1 MGYISMYMFKL
12 CLGIYKL
19 TVYKARGSAGAPEHY
34 IMSSISLHYNKCKKK
49 KKRKSRK
56 GRENE
61 WRIKEFKRLHKW
73 TVYLVY
79 SSLLCKRHLFHFM
92 WLTRNVWARTE
103 HPWKRL
109 ISRPTAG
116 MTVGV
121 ENNLEI
127 LASCICGVHM
137 YALVSSDLGLH
148 VFPVFTL
155 CSSFTPGFYCGLVIQ
170 ASIHTN
176 TFTSSSSFTPES
188 LSSNTAKTLISAP
201 HLLTTKNLLSFMH
214 VLWKGEL
221 CCNSNM
227 LLQPIWGENV
237 LSWHFFYLLKL
248 KSPLWQ

>member
-1 MGYISMYMFKL
+1 MCG
-12 CLGIYKL
+12 
-19 TVYKARGSAGAPEHY
+19 
-34 IMSSISLHYNKCKKK
+34 
-49 KKRKSRK
+49 
-56 GRENE
+56 
-61 WRIKEFKRLHKW
+61 
-73 TVYLVY
+73 
-79 SSLLCKRHLFHFM
+79 
-92 WLTRNVWARTE
+92 RTE